1 MTMADIL
8 IGLMI
13 VTGFFVS
20 AAISRL
26 FRRGMTGIIIGGV
39 AGLGVSVAILYY
51 SLDQLFDLAPVETT
65 DVSN

>member
-26 FRRGMTGIIIGGV
+26 FRRGLTGIIIGGV

-51 SLDQLFDLAPVETT
+51 SLDQLMVLAPAETMDAT
-65 DVSN
+65 N